1 MFERLNRNEKI
12 KTGQQE
18 KSDVPMK
25 KQVKKAERSYV
36 GLLIL

>member
-25 KQVKKAERSYV
+25 NKLKKLSV
-36 GLLIL
+36 HM